1 MENRAE
7 IHQLYRIFCRI
18 WAAGGKATFST
29 QSHEGLCTARL
40 ELQTGQPTAGAAGAT
55 QNVKSAQQ
63 RAHRAHRGPASKARS
78 RARAKAFQAGK
89 AASTAQTT
97 KESISQEE
105 LPLPGGS
112 TTMSSPPTPSTAPS
126 RTPSPKRAAPPP
138 PPPPCPP
145 PMPLPGPVT
154 STRLVK
160 FIPRERS
167 IKSHFFQ
174 LDGQNDGSVE
184 GASGE
189 LQPNQSRG
197 ESESAPVTGK
207 SHQDDDKDIETHEK
221 EGHWTLVDRG
231 KKSPKKGK
239 GPLRLP
245 PGHNDNDKVAQ
256 VANKVR
262 CQDVF
267 EDGTTFDKYDYE
279 HWLLEFSLLA
289 SDNGHDVGWAK
300 EGNTCAKCSK
310 AIRHCR
316 WRIYP
321 KQCGNCWRASV
332 KLDPKCPFGFFDS
345 IEEEGDVNDSPAY
358 VKWLLNL

>member
-89 AASTAQTT
+89 AASTAQTA

-145 PMPLPGPVT
+145 SMPLPGPVT

-167 IKSHFFQ
+167 IKSHFFR
-174 LDGQNDGSVE
+174 LDGQNDESVE

-231 KKSPKKGK
+231 KKSPKSPEAIQPEKTDQGAENPK
-239 GPLRLP
+239 GPPACRLLRRLP
-245 PGHNDNDKVAQ
+245 KDRREFAVPE
-256 VANKVR
+256 
-262 CQDVF
+262 F
-267 EDGTTFDKYDYE
+267 EDERHSVTRPDGSVVTVFAPEWVPIEKIR
-279 HWLLEFSLLA
+279 
-289 SDNGHDVGWAK
+289 
-300 EGNTCAKCSK
+300 K
-310 AIRHCR
+310 AISHP
-316 WRIYP
+316 I
-321 KQCGNCWRASV
+321 
-332 KLDPKCPFGFFDS
+332 D
-345 IEEEGDVNDSPAY
+345 
-358 VKWLLNL
+358 